1 MESIEKRRKLLVNI
15 AYYAVILGLFYLF
28 MKYAFWLFFPFLFAF
43 LVAAIIQKP
52 INFLSEKTHIKK
64 GLISG
69 IMIMLLL
76 TVFLLLIVFV
86 GAKAVAEIEGLVAW
100 IGSKMD
106 SLPSLITSIRDGL
119 ISLSKHL
126 PDSIETSAVNGI
138 NRISAE
144 ILGSADQAATEAY
157 PDGNSLIGGFLS
169 KFDFSVLS
177 KPVSGVWNTAKQIP
191 TILVAFIISVISA
204 CFLASGYDEIVNFI
218 KRQLSVEK
226 RRMLSQTKAIFFSSI
241 TKLLKSY
248 MTIICVTFVEM
259 IIGLSV
265 FKLIGIYNSEY
276 MASIALVVA
285 FVDIFPVLGTGTIL
299 IPWAIISFITGKMGL
314 GIGLVVLY
322 AVITVIR
329 QIVEPKLVATNLGL
343 PPIVTIMCMYI
354 GLQVFGVIGIFMAP
368 LLVTMIKVL
377 NDQGVLHVWKTRESV
392 NVEAEEADVPQ
403 REESQNIE
411 TEES

>member
-1 MESIEKRRKLLVNI
+1 METVERRRKLLINI
-15 AYYAVILGLFYLF
+15 AYYVVILGLFYLF

-43 LVAAIIQKP
+43 LIAAIIQRP
-52 INFLSEKTHIKK
+52 VNFLTKKTRIKK
-64 GLISG
+64 GFISG
-69 IMIMLLL
+69 MMIMLIL
-76 TVFLLLIVFV
+76 TVFVLLLVFV
-86 GAKAVAEIEGLVAW
+86 GAKAVTEIQGLVSW
-100 IGSKMD
+100 IGTKMD
-106 SLPSLITSIRDGL
+106 SLPELIISVRDGL
-119 ISLSKHL
+119 VNVAKHL
-126 PDSIETSAVNGI
+126 PDSIEAAAVNGI
-138 NRISAE
+138 NQLFRELA
-144 ILGSADQAATEAY
+144 GTADKAVTEAS
-157 PDGNSLIGGFLS
+157 PGGSSLLGGLLS
-169 KFDFSVLS
+169 KFDISILS
-177 KPVSGVWNTAKQIP
+177 KPVSGVLNTAKQIP

-218 KRQLSVEK
+218 KRQLSKEK
-226 RRMLSQTKAIFFSSI
+226 RSMLSQTKAIFFSSI

-299 IPWAIISFITGKMGL
+299 IPWAIISFITGRVGL

-322 AVITVIR
+322 GVITVIR

-377 NDQGVLHVWKTRESV
+377 NDQGVLHVWKTKDSEKIQTE
-392 NVEAEEADVPQ
+392 EAENVQ
-403 REESQNIE
+403 E
-411 TEES
+411 TEQIKES